1 MATEQLTDAEAHG
14 GEGAESLGVTNGK
27 LGMWTF
33 LVMDAMTFAGFLA
46 GYARLRWAP
55 ESGWPNPY
63 ETFGLVGIQLTAFN
77 TFVLICSSVSMVHVL
92 SETIKGNLGRA
103 RKWMMATIIG
113 GLIFL
118 GIQGF
123 EWSHLIVDKWP
134 YIFGGEAVDYNM
146 NFAATFLSL
155 TGFHGLHVSVGV
167 MYNIIIYLGLRRG
180 KINET
185 NSSLVEI
192 AGLYWHFVDLIWIL
206 VFTFVYLV

>member
-1 MATEQLTDAEAHG
+1 MATEQLTDAESHEGA
-14 GEGAESLGVTNGK
+14 GAESLGVTNGK

-55 ESGWPNPY
+55 DSGWPNPY

-92 SETIKGNLGRA
+92 SETIKGNMDRA
-103 RKWMMATIIG
+103 RKWMVATIIG

-123 EWSHLIVDKWP
+123 EWSHLIHDKWP
-134 YIFGGEAVDYNM
+134 YIFGGEAVDYNL

-167 MYNIIIYLGLRRG
+167 MYNMVIYLGLRRG
-180 KINET
+180 KINES